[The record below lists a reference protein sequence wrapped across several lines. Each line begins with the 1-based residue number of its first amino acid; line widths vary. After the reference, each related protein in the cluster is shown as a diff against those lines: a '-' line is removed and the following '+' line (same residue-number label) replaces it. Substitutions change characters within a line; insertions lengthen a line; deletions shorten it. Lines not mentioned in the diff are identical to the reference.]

1 MGLGFC
7 PNGLRWVLNEIYG
20 RYHIPLFIAENG
32 LGAIDNGV
40 DLFGYTWWGPID
52 LVSSSTGEMKKRY
65 GFIYVDRND
74 DGSGTLKRYKKKSFH
89 WYKKVIETNGREL

>member
-7 PNGLRWVLNEIYG
+7 PNGLRWVLNEIYR

-40 DLFGYTWWGPID
+40 DLFGYT
-52 LVSSSTGEMKKRY
+52 
-65 GFIYVDRND
+65 
-74 DGSGTLKRYKKKSFH
+74 
-89 WYKKVIETNGREL
+89 